1 MKAAYNIVGLYFH
14 KGTYPDNFGV
24 DYTIETS
31 TNGTTWTTA
40 GTADGT
46 GIGSV
51 SASFSAVSARYVRIT
66 PTASQAGWWSIAE
79 FYVIGQ

>member
-1 MKAAYNIVGLYFH
+1 MKAEYDIVGIYFH
-14 KGTYPDNFGV
+14 KGTFTDNYNV

-51 SASFSAVSARYVRIT
+51 SASFASVAARYVRIT
-66 PTASQAGWWSIAE
+66 PTASQTGWWSIAE